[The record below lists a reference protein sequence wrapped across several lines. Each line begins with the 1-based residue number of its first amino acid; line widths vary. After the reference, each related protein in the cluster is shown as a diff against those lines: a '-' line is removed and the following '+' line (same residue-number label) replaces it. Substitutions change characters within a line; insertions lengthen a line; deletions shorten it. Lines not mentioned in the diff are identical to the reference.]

1 MIDRRI
7 LLASVASFL
16 GLAAFRWLR
25 GSPAIAAEKFEV
37 EKTDAEWR
45 AQLTPQQ
52 YEILRKEGTERPG
65 SSPLLKEHRKGI
77 FACAGCDLPLF
88 SSETKFESGTGWPS
102 FYQPLENAVGKT
114 EDRTFGMLRTE
125 IHCRRCGG
133 HLGHVFDDGPKPTG
147 LRDCM
152 DGFARQLLPAGQLC
166 PGPWTGAFSFKYL
179 KHLHFHIWHAD
190 CDVSLDDGHG
200 LAMPAGCPDR
210 MWRQRYGYL
219 RRAHYSR

>member
-7 LLASVASFL
+7 LLASAAGLL
-16 GLAAFRWLR
+16 GFAALRWLK
-25 GSPAIAAEKFEV
+25 GTPAQAGKFEI

-52 YEILRKEGTERPG
+52 YEILRKEGTERAW

-102 FYQPLENAVGKT
+102 FYKPLDNAVGTT

-125 IHCRRCGG
+125 VHCRRCGG
-133 HLGHVFDDGPKPTG
+133 HLGHVLTTG
-147 LRDCM
+147 RSRRDCATAWM
-152 DGFARQLLPAGQLC
+152 AWPWCSTRRRLRPAERKKARFAGISPGNCCLPGNCAPV
-166 PGPWTGAFSFKYL
+166 PGPGHI
-179 KHLHFHIWHAD
+179 HL
-190 CDVSLDDGHG
+190 ST
-200 LAMPAGCPDR
+200 
-210 MWRQRYGYL
+210 
-219 RRAHYSR
+219 

>member
-7 LLASVASFL
+7 LLASVAGLF

-25 GSPAIAAEKFEV
+25 TTPAQAAEKFEI

-52 YEILRKEGTERPG
+52 YEILRKHGTERPG

-102 FYQPLENAVGKT
+102 FYQPLDNALGKT
-114 EDRTFGMLRTE
+114 EDRTY
-125 IHCRRCGG
+125 G
-133 HLGHVFDDGPKPTG
+133 HAAHRG
-147 LRDCM
+147 
-152 DGFARQLLPAGQLC
+152 ALPA
-166 PGPWTGAFSFKYL
+166 
-179 KHLHFHIWHAD
+179 
-190 CDVSLDDGHG
+190 
-200 LAMPAGCPDR
+200 
-210 MWRQRYGYL
+210 L
-219 RRAHYSR
+219 RRPSRSRLRRRAETDRVALLHRRIWDGVPPGIASPSEAFFV